1 MLIIEGF
8 YFICGYPLDQ
18 RVAAMFGAIDC
29 SIQLNQAGL
38 NTQAAAPLQGIC
50 FHTPGLYCSGPGGFL
65 FCLCEEDARHHRAEA
80 KNRSKED
87 FMANVTMKELLES
100 GVHFGHQTRRWNPK
114 MKPYIFGARNGIHII
129 DLQKTVR
136 LFKIAYE
143 FIVRTVSEG
152 YSVLFVGT
160 KKQAH
165 DAIVEESERC
175 GMFYVVNRWLG
186 GTLTN
191 FQTIRKS
198 VARLKELEAM
208 KEEGGFARY
217 TKKEALKLEKQLAKL
232 EKNLGGIKDMDELP
246 GALFVVDPKRERIA
260 VREARKLGIPVVAIT
275 DTNCDPDEIDFI
287 IPGNDDAIRAIRLFC
302 SRIADACVEGHNLAE
317 ERLRAE
323 AELARQQEEAVES
336 EKERPEEAAPQEA
349 EGGPEIIVIPK
360 REEPVSKASEET
372 TEEERTEG

>member
-1 MLIIEGF
+1 
-8 YFICGYPLDQ
+8 
-18 RVAAMFGAIDC
+18 
-29 SIQLNQAGL
+29 
-38 NTQAAAPLQGIC
+38 
-50 FHTPGLYCSGPGGFL
+50 
-65 FCLCEEDARHHRAEA
+65 
-80 KNRSKED
+80 
-87 FMANVTMKELLES
+87 
-100 GVHFGHQTRRWNPK
+100 

-136 LFKIAYE
+136 LFKVAYD
-143 FIVRTVSEG
+143 FVVRTVAEG

-165 DAIVEESERC
+165 DSIVEESERC

-191 FQTIRKS
+191 FQTIRRS
-198 VARLKELEAM
+198 VNRLKELESM
-208 KEEGGFARY
+208 KREGGFSRY
-217 TKKEALKLEKQLAKL
+217 TKKEALKMEKELLKL

-260 VREARKLGIPVVAIT
+260 VREARKLKIPVVAIA
-275 DTNCDPDEIDFI
+275 DTNCDPEEIDFI

-323 AELARQQEEAVES
+323 AEMREQAVANEIEEQKPIAEEATG
-336 EKERPEEAAPQEA
+336 EKKA
-349 EGGPEIIVIPK
+349 EGPEVIVIPK
-360 REEPVSKASEET
+360 RSEPEEASEPEPST
-372 TEEERTEG
+372 SEIE